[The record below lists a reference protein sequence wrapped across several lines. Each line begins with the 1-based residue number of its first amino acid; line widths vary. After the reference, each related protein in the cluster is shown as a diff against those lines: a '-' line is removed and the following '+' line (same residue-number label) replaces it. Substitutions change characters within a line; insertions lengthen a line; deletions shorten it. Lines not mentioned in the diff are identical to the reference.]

1 VPRITR
7 AQATDVLFSVPAD
20 ASQAFSRNML
30 TLVRHLSPEGRLTTD
45 LNEEITGAMALVH
58 GEEVR
63 HRA

>member
-1 VPRITR
+1 
-7 AQATDVLFSVPAD
+7 
-20 ASQAFSRNML
+20 ML
-30 TLVRHLSPEGRLTTD
+30 TLVRHLAPEGRLTTD